1 MNHRNVLAGNLD
13 FLSLGDVLQLLGS
26 NGSTGVL
33 RIKSRYVEDPGS
45 IYIINGDPVN
55 ASSGSLTGIDALQS
69 LFGWTEGEFEFVQ
82 EQVNQKR
89 VIKKSR
95 MEIILDGLRMLDDG
109 EIEKMEPVS
118 FPQRSDVTGMRGGL
132 PLIRGPLADYSYVVD
147 EENFSDGDK
156 ITEEGKHGGWI
167 WVVLEGVIEVVKE
180 THKGPLSLI
189 RLGAGAF
196 IGSVASFLM
205 GGSPRSATV
214 LAIGDVQVGVLDS
227 QRLATEYATVP
238 EEFRG
243 LVLSLDK
250 RLKQATARAITAY
263 LKQNPAEEQREE
275 QVTII
280 KQGDDDERLFK
291 IVQGTASIVRK
302 TDHGDVLLANLGE
315 GDFIGRVPFLNVGHE
330 PHGASVVA
338 SEDLEYHELDPND
351 LQKAYNKLSG
361 TLRNIIEHV
370 AICVSVT
377 TKVACDFHV
386 EIGTRK

>member
-1 MNHRNVLAGNLD
+1 
-13 FLSLGDVLQLLGS
+13 
-26 NGSTGVL
+26 
-33 RIKSRYVEDPGS
+33 
-45 IYIINGDPVN
+45 
-55 ASSGSLTGIDALQS
+55 
-69 LFGWTEGEFEFVQ
+69 
-82 EQVNQKR
+82 
-89 VIKKSR
+89 
-95 MEIILDGLRMLDDG
+95 
-109 EIEKMEPVS
+109 
-118 FPQRSDVTGMRGGL
+118 
-132 PLIRGPLADYSYVVD
+132 
-147 EENFSDGDK
+147 
-156 ITEEGKHGGWI
+156 
-167 WVVLEGVIEVVKE
+167 
-180 THKGPLSLI
+180 
-189 RLGAGAF
+189 
-196 IGSVASFLM
+196 M

-263 LKQNPAEEQREE
+263 LKQNAAEEQREE

-291 IVQGTASIVRK
+291 IFQGTASIVRK

-315 GDFIGRVPFLNVGHE
+315 GDFIGRVPFLNIGHE

-377 TKVACDFHV
+377 TKVACDFHG